1 MVSECVCFCNFTI
14 PTKLL
19 SIQLPQVMWKE
30 RVILQILD
38 NFIHICLTS
47 LLKWLYITAENVD
60 PLFISGLCGLY
71 MDIPSQKLLT
81 Y

>member
-1 MVSECVCFCNFTI
+1 
-14 PTKLL
+14 
-19 SIQLPQVMWKE
+19 MWKE

-38 NFIHICLTS
+38 NFIHIYQTS
-47 LLKWLYITAENVD
+47 LLKWLYITAENLD

-81 Y
+81 YWYTKSKTTFHLFIILFVQTNSA